1 MLNLTA
7 ECYNIGKQSLK
18 GDVKHMRMTKDKV
31 KLKGEEHIE
40 EVLEFLK
47 SARMLKKQ
55 IKLIRGIELSEFEEE
70 EVKKVLGELKKEFTL
85 FKV

>member
-1 MLNLTA
+1 MKMTK
-7 ECYNIGKQSLK
+7 EKEQLK
-18 GDVKHMRMTKDKV
+18 GSENV
-31 KLKGEEHIE
+31 E

-55 IKLIRGIELSEFEEE
+55 IRLIRGISLEDREE
-70 EVKKVLGELKKEFTL
+70 EVVQQVLKELKKEFAL